1 MSQDSALPARERPSG
16 SAQGKGRSARRA
28 AEIRVAYLFLLP
40 TLVYFG
46 LFVVYPVLYG
56 VWLSLFKKHSFFPDQ
71 RFVGLANYLY
81 LMKDSD
87 FWMSV
92 WYGTVYSVSTI
103 SLQIVIGI
111 IAALILNEAF
121 RGRNFVRGVI
131 LFPYMIPTV
140 VAIILWKW
148 LLNNQFGLVNYLL
161 LALGIIEDPLSWMGK
176 DHIMTSLIIISVW
189 EFFPFVVLSV
199 LARLQTI
206 PPALYEAAKVD
217 GAGAVSR
224 FIHVTLPQL
233 RNVLFVVILLRSIW
247 MFTKFDT
254 VWLLTQGGGAEKY
267 IRTLPVYAYMRTFM
281 YYQAG
286 LGSTLAVIMF
296 GILIASTTIYFK
308 MFRREEEI

>member
-1 MSQDSALPARERPSG
+1 M
-16 SAQGKGRSARRA
+16 
-28 AEIRVAYLFLLP
+28 IFVLL
-40 TLVYFG
+40 
-46 LFVVYPVLYG
+46 VYPVTYG
-56 VWLSLFKKHSFFPDQ
+56 IWLSFFKKHSFFPEQ
-71 RFVGLANYLY
+71 RFVGLSNYIY
-81 LMKDSD
+81 IFTNSD
-87 FWMSV
+87 FWTSV

-103 SLQIVIGI
+103 LLQIIVGV
-111 IAALILNEAF
+111 IAALIVNETF

-131 LFPYMIPTV
+131 LFPYVIPTV

-161 LALGIIEDPLSWMGK
+161 VAVGIVDDPISWMGK

-199 LARLQTI
+199 LARMQSI
-206 PPALYEAAKVD
+206 PPVLYEAAKVD
-217 GAGAVSR
+217 GATAFGR
-224 FIHVTLPQL
+224 FFHITLPQL
-233 RNVLFVVILLRSIW
+233 RSVLFVVILLRSIW

-254 VWLLTQGGGAEKY
+254 VWLLSQGGGAEKY

-296 GILIASTTIYFK
+296 AILVGFTAIYFK
-308 MFRREEEI
+308 MFRREEGI

>member
-1 MSQDSALPARERPSG
+1 MKLTPQKTGIILIAPA
-16 SAQGKGRSARRA
+16 
-28 AEIRVAYLFLLP
+28 VLLICS
-40 TLVYFG
+40 L
-46 LFVVYPVLYG
+46 LVYPVLYG
-56 VWLSLFKKHSFFPDQ
+56 VWLSLFKKHSFFPEQ
-71 RFVGLANYLY
+71 RFVGLANYIY
-81 LMKDSD
+81 LMKNSE

-92 WYGTVYSVSTI
+92 WYGAVYSVSTI
-103 SLQIVIGI
+103 VLQIVVGV
-111 IAALILNEAF
+111 IAALIVNEAF
-121 RGRNFVRGVI
+121 KGRNFVRGII
-131 LFPYMIPTV
+131 LFPYVIPTV

-148 LLNNQFGLVNYLL
+148 LLNDQFGLVNYLL
-161 LALGIIEDPLSWMGK
+161 LAVGIIENPISWMGME
-176 DHIMTSLIIISVW
+176 HIMTSLILISVW

-199 LARLQTI
+199 LARMQTI
-206 PPALYEAAKVD
+206 PPVLYQAAKVD
-217 GAGAVSR
+217 GAGPFRR

-286 LGSTLAVIMF
+286 LGSALAVIMF
-296 GILIASTTIYFK
+296 IILIVSTTIYFK

>member
-1 MSQDSALPARERPSG
+1 MLLIAPSIILIC
-16 SAQGKGRSARRA
+16 S
-28 AEIRVAYLFLLP
+28 LL
-40 TLVYFG
+40 
-46 LFVVYPVLYG
+46 VYPVLYG

-71 RFVGLANYLY
+71 RFVGVANYVY
-81 LMKDSD
+81 LMKDPD

-103 SLQIVIGI
+103 VLQIVFGI
-111 IAALILNEAF
+111 IAALIVNETF

-131 LFPYMIPTV
+131 LFPYVIPTV

-148 LLNNQFGLVNYLL
+148 LLNNQFGLVNYLML
-161 LALGIIEDPLSWMGK
+161 SLGIVENPVSWMGK

-199 LARLQTI
+199 LARMQTI
-206 PPALYEAAKVD
+206 SPTLYEAAQVD
-217 GAGAVSR
+217 GAGPFRR
-224 FIHVTLPQL
+224 FFHVTLPQL
-233 RNVLFVVILLRSIW
+233 QNVLFVVILLRSIW

-296 GILIASTTIYFK
+296 IILIMSTAIYFK

>member
-1 MSQDSALPARERPSG
+1 VKLNSPKAGLVLIAPS
-16 SAQGKGRSARRA
+16 
-28 AEIRVAYLFLLP
+28 VLLICS
-40 TLVYFG
+40 L
-46 LFVVYPVLYG
+46 LVYPVLYG

-71 RFVGLANYLY
+71 RFVGIANYLY

-87 FWMSV
+87 FWMSI

-103 SLQIVIGI
+103 FFQIIIGI
-111 IAALILNEAF
+111 VAALIVNEAF
-121 RGRNFVRGVI
+121 KGRNFVRGVI
-131 LFPYMIPTV
+131 LFPYVIPTV

-148 LLNNQFGLVNYLL
+148 LLNDQFGLVNYLL
-161 LALGIIEDPLSWMGK
+161 VSVGIVENPLSWMGK
-176 DHIMTSLIIISVW
+176 DHIMTSLILISIW
-189 EFFPFVVLSV
+189 EFFPFGGLSV
-199 LARLQTI
+199 LARMQTS
-206 PPALYEAAKVD
+206 PPMLYSAAKVD
-217 GAGAVSR
+217 GAGPFRR

-254 VWLLTQGGGAEKY
+254 VWLLTQGGGADKY

-286 LGSTLAVIMF
+286 LGSALAVIMF
-296 GILIASTTIYFK
+296 LILVVATMIYFK

>member
-1 MSQDSALPARERPSG
+1 MRLSSQKTGMLLISPAIILICS
-16 SAQGKGRSARRA
+16 
-28 AEIRVAYLFLLP
+28 LL
-40 TLVYFG
+40 
-46 LFVVYPVLYG
+46 VYPVLYG

-71 RFVGLANYLY
+71 RFVGLANYFY
-81 LMKDSD
+81 LLKNSD

-103 SLQIVIGI
+103 VLQIVVGV
-111 IAALILNEAF
+111 IAALIVNETF

-131 LFPYMIPTV
+131 LFPYVIPTV

-148 LLNNQFGLVNYLL
+148 LLNNQFGLVNYLML
-161 LALGIIEDPLSWMGK
+161 SVGLIEDPVSWMGK

-199 LARLQTI
+199 LARMQTI
-206 PPALYEAAKVD
+206 PPTLYEAAQVD
-217 GAGAVSR
+217 GAGPIRR
-224 FIHVTLPQL
+224 FFHVTLPQL

-296 GILIASTTIYFK
+296 IILIVSTAIYFK

>member
-1 MSQDSALPARERPSG
+1 MKLSPPQTGILLIAPSILLIGAL
-16 SAQGKGRSARRA
+16 
-28 AEIRVAYLFLLP
+28 L
-40 TLVYFG
+40 
-46 LFVVYPVLYG
+46 VYPVFYG
-56 VWLSLFKKHSFFPDQ
+56 VWLSFFKKHSFFAEQ
-71 RFVGLANYLY
+71 QFVGLANYVY
-81 LMKDSD
+81 LLQNPE

-103 SLQIVIGI
+103 VLQIVIGV
-111 IAALILNEAF
+111 IAALIVNESF
-121 RGRNFVRGVI
+121 QGRNLVRGVI
-131 LFPYMIPTV
+131 LFPYVIPTV

-161 LALGIIEDPLSWMGK
+161 RAVGVIEDPVSWMGK
-176 DHIMTSLIIISVW
+176 DHIMTSLIMISVW

-199 LARLQTI
+199 LARMQTI
-206 PPALYEAAKVD
+206 PPTLYKAAQVD
-217 GAGAVSR
+217 GAGPIRR

-296 GILIASTTIYFK
+296 VILLVTTSIYFK

>member
-1 MSQDSALPARERPSG
+1 VKLKSQKAGMLLVAPS
-16 SAQGKGRSARRA
+16 
-28 AEIRVAYLFLLP
+28 VLLICS
-40 TLVYFG
+40 L
-46 LFVVYPVLYG
+46 LVYPVFYG

-71 RFVGLANYLY
+71 RFVWISNYIY
-81 LMKDSD
+81 LMKDPD
-87 FWMSV
+87 FWMSI

-103 SLQIVIGI
+103 FFQIIIGI
-111 IAALILNEAF
+111 VAALIVNEAF
-121 RGRNFVRGVI
+121 KGRNFVRGVI
-131 LFPYMIPTV
+131 LFPYIIPTV

-161 LALGIIEDPLSWMGK
+161 MAVGIVEDPLSWMGK
-176 DHIMTSLIIISVW
+176 DHIMTSLILISIW

-199 LARLQTI
+199 LARMQTI
-206 PPALYEAAKVD
+206 PPALYSAAKVD
-217 GAGAVSR
+217 GAGPVRR

-286 LGSTLAVIMF
+286 LGSALAVIMF
-296 GILIASTTIYFK
+296 VLLVVATTIYFK

>member
-1 MSQDSALPARERPSG
+1 MKVSSQIKGIILITPSVFLICAL
-16 SAQGKGRSARRA
+16 
-28 AEIRVAYLFLLP
+28 L
-40 TLVYFG
+40 
-46 LFVVYPVLYG
+46 VYPVLYG
-56 VWLSLFKKHSFFPDQ
+56 VWLSFFKKHSFFPEQ
-71 RFVGLANYLY
+71 KFVGLANYIY
-81 LMKDSD
+81 LMKDSE
-87 FWMSV
+87 FYMSL
-92 WYGTVYSVSTI
+92 WYGTFYSVSTI
-103 SLQIVIGI
+103 VLQIVIGV

-121 RGRNFVRGVI
+121 RGRNFVRGVV

-140 VAIILWKW
+140 VAIMLWKW
-148 LLNNQFGLVNYLL
+148 LLNDQFGLVNYLL
-161 LALGIIEDPLSWMGK
+161 LAVGIIEDPLSWMGK

-199 LARLQTI
+199 LARLQTV
-206 PPALYEAAKVD
+206 PPVLYEAAKVD
-217 GAGAVSR
+217 GAGAWSR

-267 IRTLPVYAYMRTFM
+267 IRTLPVFAYMRTFM

-296 GILIASTTIYFK
+296 GILIASTAIYFK
-308 MFRREEEI
+308 MFRREEGI

>member
-1 MSQDSALPARERPSG
+1 MKLSPQKTGLVLIAPA
-16 SAQGKGRSARRA
+16 
-28 AEIRVAYLFLLP
+28 IFLICSL
-40 TLVYFG
+40 L
-46 LFVVYPVLYG
+46 VYPVVYG
-56 VWLSLFKKHSFFPDQ
+56 VWLSFFKKHSFFPEQ

-81 LMKDSD
+81 LLKDSE

-103 SLQIVIGI
+103 ALQIIVGVL
-111 IAALILNEAF
+111 AALILNETF
-121 RGRNFVRGVI
+121 KGRNFVRGVI
-131 LFPYMIPTV
+131 LFPYVIPTV

-161 LALGIIEDPLSWMGK
+161 MAIGIVDDPLSWMGK

-199 LARLQTI
+199 LARMQSI
-206 PPALYEAAKVD
+206 PPVLYEAAKVD
-217 GAGAVSR
+217 GAGTFSR
-224 FIHVTLPQL
+224 FVHVTLPQL
-233 RNVLFVVILLRSIW
+233 RNVLFVVVLLRSIW

-254 VWLLTQGGGAEKY
+254 VWLLSQGGGADKY

-296 GILIASTTIYFK
+296 GILVASTVVYFR

>member
-1 MSQDSALPARERPSG
+1 MKLSPQKAGLVLIAPA
-16 SAQGKGRSARRA
+16 
-28 AEIRVAYLFLLP
+28 VFLICSL
-40 TLVYFG
+40 L
-46 LFVVYPVLYG
+46 VYPVVYG
-56 VWLSLFKKHSFFPDQ
+56 VWLSFFKKHSFFPEQ

-81 LMKDSD
+81 LLKDSE

-103 SLQIVIGI
+103 ALQIIVGVL
-111 IAALILNEAF
+111 AALILNETF
-121 RGRNFVRGVI
+121 KGRNFVRGVI
-131 LFPYMIPTV
+131 LFPYVIPTV

-161 LALGIIEDPLSWMGK
+161 MAIGIVEAPLSWMGK

-199 LARLQTI
+199 LARMQSI
-206 PPALYEAAKVD
+206 PPVLYEAAKVD
-217 GAGAVSR
+217 GAGTFSR
-224 FIHVTLPQL
+224 FVHVTLPQL

-254 VWLLTQGGGAEKY
+254 VWLLSQGGGAEKY

-296 GILIASTTIYFK
+296 GILIASTAVYFR

>member
-1 MSQDSALPARERPSG
+1 MKLTPQKTGIILIAPA
-16 SAQGKGRSARRA
+16 
-28 AEIRVAYLFLLP
+28 VLLICS
-40 TLVYFG
+40 L
-46 LFVVYPVLYG
+46 LVYPVLYG
-56 VWLSLFKKHSFFPDQ
+56 VWLSLFKKHSFFPEQ
-71 RFVGLANYLY
+71 RFVGLANYIY
-81 LMKDSD
+81 LMKNSE

-92 WYGTVYSVSTI
+92 WYGAVYSVSTI
-103 SLQIVIGI
+103 VLQIVVGV
-111 IAALILNEAF
+111 IAALIVNEAF
-121 RGRNFVRGVI
+121 KGRNFVRGII
-131 LFPYMIPTV
+131 LFPYVIPTV

-148 LLNNQFGLVNYLL
+148 LLNDQFGLVNYLL
-161 LALGIIEDPLSWMGK
+161 LAVGIIENPISWMGME
-176 DHIMTSLIIISVW
+176 HIMTSLILISVW

-199 LARLQTI
+199 LARMQTI
-206 PPALYEAAKVD
+206 PPVLYQAAKVD
-217 GAGAVSR
+217 GAGPFRR

-286 LGSTLAVIMF
+286 LGSALAVIMF
-296 GILIASTTIYFK
+296 IILIVATTIYFK

>member
-1 MSQDSALPARERPSG
+1 MILPSILLIFAL
-16 SAQGKGRSARRA
+16 
-28 AEIRVAYLFLLP
+28 L
-40 TLVYFG
+40 
-46 LFVVYPVLYG
+46 VYPVTYG
-56 VWLSLFKKHSFFPDQ
+56 IWLSFFKKHSFFPEQ
-71 RFVGLANYLY
+71 RFVGLSNYIY
-81 LMKDSD
+81 IFTDSD
-87 FWMSV
+87 FWKSV

-103 SLQIVIGI
+103 SLQIIVGV
-111 IAALILNEAF
+111 IAALIVNETF

-131 LFPYMIPTV
+131 LFPYVIPTV

-161 LALGIIEDPLSWMGK
+161 VAMGIIDDPISWMGK

-199 LARLQTI
+199 LARMQSI
-206 PPALYEAAKVD
+206 PPLLYEAAKVD
-217 GAGAVSR
+217 GATAFGR
-224 FIHVTLPQL
+224 FYHVTLPQL

-254 VWLLTQGGGAEKY
+254 VWLLSQGGGAEKY

-296 GILIASTTIYFK
+296 CILVGFTAIYFK
-308 MFRREEEI
+308 MFRREEGI

>member
-1 MSQDSALPARERPSG
+1 MKAKSQRAGFFLVAPS
-16 SAQGKGRSARRA
+16 
-28 AEIRVAYLFLLP
+28 VLLICS
-40 TLVYFG
+40 L
-46 LFVVYPVLYG
+46 LVYPVVYG
-56 VWLSLFKKHSFFPDQ
+56 GWLSLFKKHSFFPDQ
-71 RFVGLANYLY
+71 RFVGLANYIY
-81 LMKDSD
+81 LVQDAE

-103 SLQIVIGI
+103 VLQIIIGV
-111 IAALILNEAF
+111 IAALIVNESF

-131 LFPYMIPTV
+131 LFPYVIPTV

-148 LLNNQFGLVNYLL
+148 LLNDQFGLVNYLL
-161 LALGIIEDPLSWMGK
+161 TSAGIAEDPISWMGM
-176 DHIMTSLIIISVW
+176 DHIMTSLILISVW

-199 LARLQTI
+199 LARMQTI
-206 PPALYEAAKVD
+206 PPVLYKAAKVD
-217 GAGAVSR
+217 GAGPVRR

-267 IRTLPVYAYMRTFM
+267 IRTLPVYAYRRTFM

-286 LGSTLAVIMF
+286 LGSALAVIMF
-296 GILIASTTIYFK
+296 VMLVIATVVYFK
-308 MFRREEEI
+308 MFRREEEG

>member
-1 MSQDSALPARERPSG
+1 VKASSQKMGIILITPSVFLICAL
-16 SAQGKGRSARRA
+16 
-28 AEIRVAYLFLLP
+28 L
-40 TLVYFG
+40 
-46 LFVVYPVLYG
+46 VYPVLYG
-56 VWLSLFKKHSFFPDQ
+56 VWLSFFKKHSFFPDQ

-81 LMKDSD
+81 LLRDSE
-87 FWMSV
+87 FWMSL
-92 WYGTVYSVSTI
+92 WYGTYYSVSTI
-103 SLQIVIGI
+103 VLQIVVGL

-121 RGRNFVRGVI
+121 RGRNIVRGVV

-161 LALGIIEDPLSWMGK
+161 LAVGIIDDPLSWMGK

-206 PPALYEAAKVD
+206 PPVLYEAAKVD
-217 GAGAVSR
+217 GAGAWSR

-267 IRTLPVYAYMRTFM
+267 IRTLPVFAYMRTFM

-308 MFRREEEI
+308 MFRREEGI

>member
-1 MSQDSALPARERPSG
+1 MKINEQKTGLLLILPSILLILAL
-16 SAQGKGRSARRA
+16 
-28 AEIRVAYLFLLP
+28 L
-40 TLVYFG
+40 
-46 LFVVYPVLYG
+46 VYPVAYG
-56 VWLSLFKKHSFFPDQ
+56 VWLSFFKKHSFFPEQ
-71 RFVGLANYLY
+71 RFVGLANYIY
-81 LMKDSD
+81 LLKNPE

-103 SLQIVIGI
+103 CLQVIVGV
-111 IAALILNEAF
+111 IAALIVNESF
-121 RGRNFVRGVI
+121 KGRNFVRGVI
-131 LFPYMIPTV
+131 LFPYVIPAV

-148 LLNNQFGLVNYLL
+148 LLNNQFGLVNYILVSI
-161 LALGIIEDPLSWMGK
+161 GITEQPISWMGK

-189 EFFPFVVLSV
+189 EFFPFVVLSM
-199 LARLQTI
+199 LARMQSI

-217 GAGAVSR
+217 GAGAFRR
-224 FIHVTLPQL
+224 FFHVTLPQL

-296 GILIASTTIYFK
+296 LILVGFTMIYFK
-308 MFRREEEI
+308 MFRREEGI

>member
-1 MSQDSALPARERPSG
+1 MKVSPQKAGILLITPSVTLICAL
-16 SAQGKGRSARRA
+16 
-28 AEIRVAYLFLLP
+28 L
-40 TLVYFG
+40 
-46 LFVVYPVLYG
+46 VYPVLYG
-56 VWLSLFKKHSFFPDQ
+56 VWLSFFKKHSFFPEQ
-71 RFVGLANYLY
+71 KFVGLANYLY
-81 LMKDSD
+81 LLKDSE
-87 FWMSV
+87 FWMSL
-92 WYGTVYSVSTI
+92 WYGTFYSVSTI
-103 SLQIVIGI
+103 VLQIIIGV

-121 RGRNFVRGVI
+121 RGRNFVRGVV

-161 LALGIIEDPLSWMGK
+161 FAVGIIEDPLSWMGK
-176 DHIMTSLIIISVW
+176 DHIMTSLVMISVW

-206 PPALYEAAKVD
+206 PLVLYEAAKVD
-217 GAGAVSR
+217 GAGAWSR

-267 IRTLPVYAYMRTFM
+267 IRTLPIYAYMRTFM

-296 GILIASTTIYFK
+296 GILIAATTVYFK
-308 MFRREEEI
+308 MFRREGEI

>member
-1 MSQDSALPARERPSG
+1 VKQSSQKAGVLLIAPS
-16 SAQGKGRSARRA
+16 
-28 AEIRVAYLFLLP
+28 VLLICS
-40 TLVYFG
+40 L
-46 LFVVYPVLYG
+46 LVYPVLYG

-71 RFVGLANYLY
+71 RFVGIANYIY
-81 LMKDSD
+81 LMQDPD
-87 FWMSV
+87 FWMSI
-92 WYGTVYSVSTI
+92 WYGT
-103 SLQIVIGI
+103 
-111 IAALILNEAF
+111 
-121 RGRNFVRGVI
+121 VI
-131 LFPYMIPTV
+131 LFPYVIPTV

-161 LALGIIEDPLSWMGK
+161 MSIGIVEDPVSWMGK
-176 DHIMTSLIIISVW
+176 DHIMTSLILISIW

-199 LARLQTI
+199 LARMQTI
-206 PPALYEAAKVD
+206 PPVLYNAAKVD
-217 GAGAVSR
+217 GAGPIRR

-286 LGSTLAVIMF
+286 LGSALAVIMF
-296 GILIASTTIYFK
+296 IILIGSTTIYFK

>member
-1 MSQDSALPARERPSG
+1 MLLIAPAIILICS
-16 SAQGKGRSARRA
+16 
-28 AEIRVAYLFLLP
+28 LL
-40 TLVYFG
+40 
-46 LFVVYPVLYG
+46 VYPVLYG
-56 VWLSLFKKHSFFPDQ
+56 VWLSLFKKHSFFPGQ
-71 RFVGLANYLY
+71 NFVGLANYLY
-81 LMKDSD
+81 LMKDSE

-103 SLQIVIGI
+103 ILQIVIGI
-111 IAALILNEAF
+111 IAALIVNETF
-121 RGRNFVRGVI
+121 RGRNFVRGVL
-131 LFPYMIPTV
+131 LFPYVIPTV

-148 LLNNQFGLVNYLL
+148 LLNNQFGLVNYLM
-161 LALGIIEDPLSWMGK
+161 LAIGIVDDPVSWMGK

-199 LARLQTI
+199 LARMQTI
-206 PPALYEAAKVD
+206 PPTLYEAAQVD
-217 GAGAVSR
+217 GAGPVRR
-224 FIHVTLPQL
+224 FFYVTLPQL

-296 GILIASTTIYFK
+296 LILILSTAIYFK

>member
-1 MSQDSALPARERPSG
+1 MKLNSQKTGILLIAPS
-16 SAQGKGRSARRA
+16 
-28 AEIRVAYLFLLP
+28 VLLICS
-40 TLVYFG
+40 L
-46 LFVVYPVLYG
+46 LVYPVLYG

-71 RFVGLANYLY
+71 RFAGIANYVY
-81 LMKDSD
+81 LMKNSE

-103 SLQIVIGI
+103 FFQIIIGI
-111 IAALILNEAF
+111 LAALIVNEAF
-121 RGRNFVRGVI
+121 KGRNFVRGVI
-131 LFPYMIPTV
+131 LFPYVIPTV

-148 LLNNQFGLVNYLL
+148 LLNDQFGLVNYLL
-161 LALGIIEDPLSWMGK
+161 LAVGIVENPLSWMGK
-176 DHIMTSLIIISVW
+176 DYIMTSLILISIW

-199 LARLQTI
+199 LARMQTI
-206 PPALYEAAKVD
+206 PPVLYSAAKVD
-217 GAGAVSR
+217 GAGPVRR

-254 VWLLTQGGGAEKY
+254 VWLLTQGGGADKY

-286 LGSTLAVIMF
+286 LGSALAVIMF
-296 GILIASTTIYFK
+296 LILVVATMIYFK

>member
-1 MSQDSALPARERPSG
+1 MRLSSQKTGMLLIAPAIVLICAL
-16 SAQGKGRSARRA
+16 
-28 AEIRVAYLFLLP
+28 L
-40 TLVYFG
+40 
-46 LFVVYPVLYG
+46 VYPVMYG

-71 RFVGLANYLY
+71 RFVGLSNYLY
-81 LMKDSD
+81 LLKDSD

-92 WYGTVYSVSTI
+92 WYGTVYSASTI
-103 SLQIVIGI
+103 VLQIVVGVV
-111 IAALILNEAF
+111 AALVVNETF

-131 LFPYMIPTV
+131 LFPYVIPTV

-148 LLNNQFGLVNYLL
+148 LLNNQFGLVNYLML
-161 LALGIIEDPLSWMGK
+161 SIGLVEDPVSWMGK

-199 LARLQTI
+199 LARMQTI
-206 PPALYEAAKVD
+206 PPTLYEAAQVD
-217 GAGAVSR
+217 GAGPLRR
-224 FIHVTLPQL
+224 FFHVTLPQL

-296 GILIASTTIYFK
+296 VILIISTAIYFK

>member
-1 MSQDSALPARERPSG
+1 MLLIAPSIILIC
-16 SAQGKGRSARRA
+16 S
-28 AEIRVAYLFLLP
+28 LL
-40 TLVYFG
+40 
-46 LFVVYPVLYG
+46 VYPVLYG

-71 RFVGLANYLY
+71 RFVGLANYAY
-81 LMKDSD
+81 LMKDSE

-103 SLQIVIGI
+103 VLQIVFGI
-111 IAALILNEAF
+111 IAALIVNEAF

-131 LFPYMIPTV
+131 LFPYVIPTV

-148 LLNNQFGLVNYLL
+148 LLNDQFGLVNYLML
-161 LALGIIEDPLSWMGK
+161 SLGIVENPVSWMGK

-199 LARLQTI
+199 LARMQTI
-206 PPALYEAAKVD
+206 SPTLYEAAQVD
-217 GAGAVSR
+217 GAGPFRR
-224 FIHVTLPQL
+224 FFHVTLPQL
-233 RNVLFVVILLRSIW
+233 QNVLFVVILLRSIW

-296 GILIASTTIYFK
+296 IILIMSTAIYFK

>member
-1 MSQDSALPARERPSG
+1 MKLTPQKTGIILIAPS
-16 SAQGKGRSARRA
+16 
-28 AEIRVAYLFLLP
+28 VLLICS
-40 TLVYFG
+40 L
-46 LFVVYPVLYG
+46 LVYPVLYG
-56 VWLSLFKKHSFFPDQ
+56 VWLSLFKKHSFFPEQ
-71 RFVGLANYLY
+71 RFVGLANYIY
-81 LMKDSD
+81 LLKNSE

-92 WYGTVYSVSTI
+92 WYGAVYSVSTI
-103 SLQIVIGI
+103 VLQIVVGV
-111 IAALILNEAF
+111 IAALIVNEAF
-121 RGRNFVRGVI
+121 KGRNFVRGII
-131 LFPYMIPTV
+131 LFPYVIPTV

-148 LLNNQFGLVNYLL
+148 LLNDQFGLVNYLL
-161 LALGIIEDPLSWMGK
+161 LAVGIIENPISWMGM
-176 DHIMTSLIIISVW
+176 DHIMTSLILISVW

-199 LARLQTI
+199 LARMQTI
-206 PPALYEAAKVD
+206 PPVLYQAAKVD
-217 GAGAVSR
+217 GAGPFRR

-286 LGSTLAVIMF
+286 LGSALAVIMF
-296 GILIASTTIYFK
+296 IILIVSTTIFFK

>member
-1 MSQDSALPARERPSG
+1 MKLSSQKAGLVLIAPA
-16 SAQGKGRSARRA
+16 
-28 AEIRVAYLFLLP
+28 IFLICSL
-40 TLVYFG
+40 L
-46 LFVVYPVLYG
+46 VYPVAYG
-56 VWLSLFKKHSFFPDQ
+56 VWLSFFKKHSFFPEQ

-81 LMKDSD
+81 LLKDSE

-103 SLQIVIGI
+103 ALQIIVGVL
-111 IAALILNEAF
+111 AALILNETF
-121 RGRNFVRGVI
+121 KGRNFVRGVI
-131 LFPYMIPTV
+131 LFPYVIPTV

-161 LALGIIEDPLSWMGK
+161 MAIGIVEDPLSWMGK

-199 LARLQTI
+199 LARMQSI
-206 PPALYEAAKVD
+206 PPVLYEAAKVD
-217 GAGAVSR
+217 GAGTFSR
-224 FIHVTLPQL
+224 FVHVTLPQL
-233 RNVLFVVILLRSIW
+233 RNVLFVVVLLRSIW

-254 VWLLTQGGGAEKY
+254 VWLLSQGGGAEKY

-296 GILIASTTIYFK
+296 GILVASTAVYFRV
-308 MFRREEEI
+308 FRREEEI